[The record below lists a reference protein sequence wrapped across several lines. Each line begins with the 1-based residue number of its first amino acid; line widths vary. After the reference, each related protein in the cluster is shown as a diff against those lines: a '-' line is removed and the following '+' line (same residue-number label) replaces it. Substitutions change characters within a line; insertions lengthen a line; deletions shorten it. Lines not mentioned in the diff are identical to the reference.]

1 MTFSLDIIDR
11 GILAL
16 LGKDSRSSGPEISM
30 KLSEVQISL
39 TDRAVLQRIAR
50 LQKKKI
56 IQDYTTIL
64 HPSILAQKNTS
75 LILLKFLPSA
85 ERIEIDKLDSYL
97 IDAPFCLSAAR
108 LGGTAEFDYICQLV
122 FDTQKQFDL
131 MLSVIIRRFARI
143 ISGYSVYRSEI
154 IKQVSY
160 RISFDAIIERRTK
173 ALMISLALTINGNTR
188 EKLRQFTLNVW
199 SCFEAKCV
207 CLWLID
213 KKNDELVLT
222 NDYGNYE
229 YIPTEYA
236 EISRS
241 LIDFESMLR
250 TKKPVLVDDLVN
262 ELMGV
267 NVDWLIREKVRSY
280 AGYPLEGKDGV
291 VGILEIFNDKIFNP
305 VDFELLQSLSIQVSS
320 ELTKLY

>member
-16 LGKDSRSSGPEISM
+16 LGKDSRLSGPEISM

-50 LQKKKI
+50 LQKKI

-160 RISFDAIIERRTK
+160 RISFDATIERRTK
-173 ALMISLALTINGNTR
+173 ALKISLALTKNGNTR

-207 CLWLID
+207 CLWRID
-213 KKNDELVLT
+213 
-222 NDYGNYE
+222 
-229 YIPTEYA
+229 
-236 EISRS
+236 
-241 LIDFESMLR
+241 
-250 TKKPVLVDDLVN
+250 
-262 ELMGV
+262 
-267 NVDWLIREKVRSY
+267 
-280 AGYPLEGKDGV
+280 
-291 VGILEIFNDKIFNP
+291 
-305 VDFELLQSLSIQVSS
+305 
-320 ELTKLY
+320 

>member
-1 MTFSLDIIDR
+1 
-11 GILAL
+11 
-16 LGKDSRSSGPEISM
+16 
-30 KLSEVQISL
+30 
-39 TDRAVLQRIAR
+39 
-50 LQKKKI
+50 
-56 IQDYTTIL
+56 
-64 HPSILAQKNTS
+64 
-75 LILLKFLPSA
+75 LPSA

-97 IDAPFCLSAAR
+97 IDPPFCLSAAR

-160 RISFDAIIERRTK
+160 RISFDATIERRTK
-173 ALMISLALTINGNTR
+173 ALKISLALTKNGNTG

-213 KKNDELVLT
+213 KKNDELILT
-222 NDYGNYE
+222 NAYGNYE
-229 YIPTEYA
+229 YIPVEYA

-241 LIDFESMLR
+241 SIDFESMLR
-250 TKKPVLVDDLVN
+250 KPVLVNDLVN

-267 NVDWLIREKVRSY
+267 NVDWLIKEKVRSY
-280 AGYPLEGKDGV
+280 AGYPLEGKDGA
-291 VGILEIFNDKIFNP
+291 LWRDP
-305 VDFELLQSLSIQVSS
+305 
-320 ELTKLY
+320 